1 MARYAE
7 TTSALGARIMSY
19 RKERDLT
26 QADLAVRFNVSGPA
40 IFKFEKGFV
49 TPSLSLW
56 LKIATGLGIP
66 EKEAVL
72 VWVREK
78 LPANMRSWV
87 DETTVLDVAGL
98 RDALLALRETTDVH
112 KQIRDVLGENPDI
125 SPVLKT
131 FAAASA
137 FWGVLKPSVKEA
149 LFLVELTQQ
158 ANVSTVEQLRDA
170 VMLGRSIQNPGE

>member
-1 MARYAE
+1 MN
-7 TTSALGARIMSY
+7 Y

-26 QADLAVRFNVSGPA
+26 QSDLAVRFNVSGPA

-49 TPSLSLW
+49 TPSLQLW
-56 LKIATGLGIP
+56 LKIATGMGMP

-78 LPANMRSWV
+78 LPVNMRKMV
-87 DETTVLDVAGL
+87 DETTVLDVNGL
-98 RDALLALRETTDVH
+98 RDTLLALPETDDVH
-112 KQIRDVLGENPDI
+112 RKVRDVLNENPDL

-131 FAAASA
+131 FAAAPA
-137 FWGVLKPSVKEA
+137 FWDVLKPSVKEA
-149 LFLVELTQQ
+149 LFLVDLTQQ

-170 VMLGRSIQNPGE
+170 VLLGRSIQNPGE